1 MSQDQTRQFMRQT
14 NLVVRTIVFNSGQI
28 SDETFDTLLNEAFMY
43 SAMAVMLEKPDGIST
58 ENTQDFSNGVVI
70 EVILEALKSK
80 RSSSSEDATR
90 DFFKKTRN
98 SSNENLRKALT
109 TAYAEMTEGP
119 NLLTGIK
126 HSEDFLLI
134 QKMLGS
140 S

>member
-1 MSQDQTRQFMRQT
+1 MSQDQAQNFMRQMT
-14 NLVVRTIVFNSGQI
+14 LVVRTIVFNSGQI

-43 SAMAVMLEKPDGIST
+43 SAMAVMLEKPDDIST
-58 ENTQDFSNGVVI
+58 ENIQNFSNGVVI

-80 RSSSSEDATR
+80 HSSSSEDATR
-90 DFFKKTRN
+90 DFFIKTRS

-109 TAYAEMTEGP
+109 TAYAEMTEGQ
-119 NLLTGIK
+119 NLLTAIK
-126 HSEDFLLI
+126 HTEDFLLI